1 MQMDKYQ
8 GIITLPAGQPVRA
21 TMDRLENA
29 LRSKGVTIFARIDQ
43 QAQARLAGSDMAPL
57 ELLLFGNPKGGTP
70 LMVAEPLSG
79 LDLPLKAM
87 AWEDHQGKSWLSYNS
102 FVYLQERYDLP
113 KQLIDAVAMVEG
125 IIRQAA
131 S

>member
-1 MQMDKYQ
+1 MDKYQ